1 MIVAICMG
9 ITVFAVIVYGNI
21 KDEDVE
27 YYL

>member
-1 MIVAICMG
+1 MLVAICMG
-9 ITVFAVIVYGNI
+9 ITVFAVIVYSNI